1 MTDKKVNRI
10 ASASLVAALLLVLLL
25 PMEESGRI
33 VAALL
38 LLLAA
43 VLIPLFI
50 KKRGI
55 PSIHTKQVL
64 LILTVIAL
72 LYLML
77 FYLSGAR
84 FGFYRNPYRLTLK
97 NLWRFFLPIGVI
109 IVCTEIVRYV
119 LMAQKDFLTKALCY
133 VACVMA
139 DMLICSNIPSV
150 TSFNEFM
157 DLVAGALF
165 PALLSNFLYN
175 YLTKRYGMY
184 PNIVFRLLTTLH
196 AYTFS
201 ITTGM
206 ETSLINL
213 IRLFLPIIIYLFID
227 ALYEKKV
234 KYALG
239 NKSRLWKVASVVLTI
254 VVVIIMIGTVMLVS
268 NQFKYGAL
276 VIATESMTGEI
287 NKGDVVLFERYENQ
301 EITEGQVI
309 VFEQSGSMIVHRVV
323 DIEIINGVAHYYT
336 KGDANE
342 DLDAGY
348 ITDANIVGVTSFKL
362 PYLGYPT
369 LWMRG
374 LFKR

>member
-25 PMEESGRI
+25 PTKESGRI

-43 VLIPLFI
+43 ILIPLFI

-72 LYLML
+72 LYVMF
-77 FYLSGAR
+77 FYLSGIK
-84 FGFYRNPYRLTLK
+84 FGYYRNPYRLTLT

-150 TSFNEFM
+150 TSFNAFM

-175 YLTKRYGMY
+175 YLTKRYGIY

-254 VVVIIMIGTVMLVS
+254 VVVIIMVGTVMLVS

-287 NKGDVVLFERYENQ
+287 NKGDALIYKEYDD
-301 EITEGQVI
+301 EILVKGMVI
-309 VFEQSGSMIVHRVV
+309 IFQKDNSRIVHRIVN
-323 DIEIINGVAHYYT
+323 IERVNGQNRYYT
-336 KGDANE
+336 KGDFNE
-342 DLDAGY
+342 EDDDGY
-348 ITDANIVGVTSFKL
+348 VTDAQIVGVAKFKI
-362 PYLGYPT
+362 PYVGYPT
-369 LWMRG
+369 LWIRS
-374 LFKR
+374 LFS